1 MTLVKRIIS
10 KNLSK
15 YLQLFPIV
23 VIVGPR
29 QSGKTTFAKMEL
41 PEWRYFDMEKPSDHR
56 RVSADI
62 DFFLGQYGEHCII
75 DEAQILPELF
85 PALRNHVDRQRIKKG
100 RIVLLGSVNP
110 LLIKNISETLA
121 GRIGFIEIHP
131 FSYSEA
137 CALRKMEI
145 EEFWLKGGY
154 PEPLLWNENDRFIW
168 MEQYVKTFVE
178 RDVFALL
185 KTSFSSQQQIQL
197 LTMLAH
203 SHAKLWNASQ
213 TASAFGIS
221 YHTVNRYVELMEI
234 FFLIDKL
241 IPYYRNIGKRLV
253 RSPKIYFR
261 DTGLLHF
268 LLNISTVEA
277 LRASPYRGFSFEG
290 FVIGELKRKYFQK
303 FPGNVRFYFY
313 RTAQGDEIDLLVED
327 KKGLHAYEIKTSTTI
342 DSRELGS
349 FKRCLEQLGL
359 KKGTVIYFGQE
370 DFKLDRQIDVR
381 AIENLLLNPH

>member
-10 KNLSK
+10 KNLAK
-15 YLQLFPIV
+15 YLKLFPIV

-41 PEWRYFDMEKPSDHR
+41 PEWRYFDMEKPSDYGR
-56 RVSADI
+56 ISADI
-62 DFFLGQYGEHCII
+62 EFFLDQYGEHCVI

-85 PALRNHVDRQRIKKG
+85 PALRNYVDRKRTKKG
-100 RIVLLGSVNP
+100 HIVLLGSVNP
-110 LLIKNISETLA
+110 LLAKKISETLA

-137 CALRKMEI
+137 RALRKMEL
-145 EEFWLKGGY
+145 EEFWLAGGY
-154 PEPLLWNENDRFIW
+154 PEPLFWNENDRFVW

-178 RDVFALL
+178 RDIFTLL
-185 KTSFSSQQQIQL
+185 KTSLSSQQQLQL
-197 LTMLAH
+197 LTMMAH
-203 SHAKLWNASQ
+203 NHAKLWNASQ

-221 YHTVNRYVELMEI
+221 YHTVNRYVELMETY
-234 FFLIDKL
+234 FLIDKL
-241 IPYYRNIGKRLV
+241 IPYYHNVGKRLV
-253 RSPKIYFR
+253 RSHKIYFR

-268 LLNISTVEA
+268 LLNISTIEA
-277 LRASPYRGFSFEG
+277 LRTSPYRGFSFEG
-290 FVIGELKRKYFQK
+290 FVIEQLKLKYMQESS
-303 FPGNVRFYFY
+303 GNVRFYFY
-313 RTAQGDEIDLLVED
+313 RTSQGDEIDFLIED

-342 DSRELGS
+342 NSKELTG

-359 KKGTVIYFGQE
+359 KKGTIVYFGRE

-381 AIENLLLNPH
+381 AIENLLFNSH